1 MKDKDKVLA
10 KKLAREGKT
19 ISNIYRDDLSEYEY
33 WEIYDVVYEDG
44 GKSMLGVKRAITNRL
59 NTLSETSK
67 KNDRQYIIDE
77 TSELIWHLYDSLKS
91 NQEKLKSIRQILNK

>member
-44 GKSMLGVKRAITNRL
+44 GKSMLGVKRAITNASCCGDGL
-59 NTLSETSK
+59 
-67 KNDRQYIIDE
+67 
-77 TSELIWHLYDSLKS
+77 
-91 NQEKLKSIRQILNK
+91 